1 MYFYYKIIF
10 FGLFIISPQ
19 FDFCYNTINN
29 QHSLLF
35 MDQHLCEK
43 GDLLA
48 MRHSCE
54 HVLMEA
60 MEHLFPGILKAMGP
74 ATKEGFYFD
83 FDLPEGIFIKEEDFP
98 RIEKE
103 MRRIMAE
110 KKPFHCEK
118 ITLEKGRE
126 LFHNNPYKLEWLQD
140 IENRGQEPT
149 LYWTGNKETEQQL
162 FVDLCAGPHV
172 PHTGNIGSFKLLS
185 IAGAYWRGNSKN
197 KMLTRIYG
205 TAFPTEQELKDFLRW
220 KEESKARDHRK
231 LGKELELFTFCPE
244 TIGQGLPLWLP
255 KGTIIRDE
263 LETWAREMEKRHGY
277 ERVVTPILA
286 KEKLYECSG
295 HLAHYKEDMYSPI
308 VIEEEEY
315 YLRPMNCP
323 HHHQIYSFKPRSYRD
338 LPIRLAE
345 YGNVFR
351 YEASGGLSGLM
362 RTRGFCMNDAHI
374 YCRYDQAQEEFAK
387 VLNMYLEYYKILGI
401 EKYCMHLCTADFHNN
416 PEKYTNDP
424 EGWEKATDIIRNA
437 LKQVDFPYLEVRGD
451 AAFYGPKVDVQ
462 IFSAIGTEYTIS
474 TNQLDF
480 LGPKRFN
487 LTYKGSDGE
496 QHPVYIIHRAP
507 LSTHE
512 RMVAY
517 LIEHFGGAFPLW
529 LSPVQI
535 SIIPV
540 SEEQE
545 DYGREI
551 KDLLQSKG
559 FRVELKDDNNR
570 MGYKIR
576 ESAKEK
582 IPYALILGAQEKE
595 QNTLS
600 VRDRSGKQ
608 ENHLPKDV
616 FISMIQNLIQ
626 EKSLDLWKKI

>member
-1 MYFYYKIIF
+1 
-10 FGLFIISPQ
+10 
-19 FDFCYNTINN
+19 
-29 QHSLLF
+29 
-35 MDQHLCEK
+35 MDQHLCDK
-43 GDLLA
+43 ADLLA

-54 HVLMEA
+54 HILMEA
-60 MEHLFPGILKAMGP
+60 MEKLFPGLLKAMGP

-83 FDLPEGIFIKEEDFP
+83 FELPEGIILKEEDFP

-103 MRRIMAE
+103 MRRIVAE
-110 KKPFHCEK
+110 KKPFHRQA
-118 ITLEKGRE
+118 ITLEEGRE
-126 LFHNNPYKLEWLQD
+126 LFKHNPYKLEWLKD
-140 IENRGQEPT
+140 IEARGQVPT
-149 LYWTGNKETEQQL
+149 LYWTGDRDKNSDV
-162 FVDLCAGPHV
+162 FMDLCSGPHV
-172 PHTGNIGSFKLLS
+172 EHTGCIGAFKLLS
-185 IAGAYWRGNSKN
+185 LGGAYWRGDSKN
-197 KMLTRIYG
+197 KMLTRLYG
-205 TAFPTEQELKDFLRW
+205 TAFPTEKELKDFLRW

-231 LGKELELFTFCPE
+231 LGKELDLFTFCPD

-255 KGTIIRDE
+255 KGTILRDE
-263 LETWAREMEKRHGY
+263 LEMWAREMERNYGY

-295 HLAHYKEDMYSPI
+295 HLAHYKEDMYAPI

-323 HHHQIYSFKPRSYRD
+323 HHHQIYAHKPRSYRD
-338 LPIRLAE
+338 LPLRLAE

-374 YCRYDQAQEEFAK
+374 YCRYDQAQEEFSK
-387 VLNMYLEYYKILGI
+387 VLMMYLEYYKVLGI
-401 EKYCMHLCTADFHNN
+401 EKYCMHLCTADFHHN

-424 EGWEKATDIIRNA
+424 EGWERATEIIRQS
-437 LKQVDFPYLEVRGD
+437 LKEVDFPYLEVRGD

-496 QHPVYIIHRAP
+496 QHPIYILHRAP

-517 LIEHFGGAFPLW
+517 LIEHFAGAFPLW
-529 LSPVQI
+529 LSPVQM

-540 SEEQE
+540 SDEQL
-545 DYGREI
+545 DYSQEI
-551 KDLLQSKG
+551 FRLLKSHG
-559 FRVELKDDNNR
+559 FRVELKDDSNR

-582 IPYALILGAQEKE
+582 VPYALILGAQEKE
-595 QNTLS
+595 NNTIS
-600 VRDRSGKQ
+600 VRDRTGHQ
-608 ENHLPKDV
+608 ENNLSKESFVDLVKD
-616 FISMIQNLIQ
+616 LIQ
-626 EKSLDLWKKI
+626 KKSLHLWPSLPTP